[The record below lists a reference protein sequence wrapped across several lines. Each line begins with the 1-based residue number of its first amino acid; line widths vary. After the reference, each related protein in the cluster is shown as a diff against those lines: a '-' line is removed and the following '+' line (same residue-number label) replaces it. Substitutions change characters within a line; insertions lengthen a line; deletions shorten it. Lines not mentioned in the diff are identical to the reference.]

1 MRIQRTALSLA
12 LATCLAGGAG
22 ATEHTTF
29 SLLTFPPA
37 GPDRTDCIA
46 DALLSTPPGWQAG
59 DAAVLLAAPAG
70 RGDAARDRLVAGLL
84 EEGAAVAEAALD
96 GAVDC
101 AWTAPAPAPAAV
113 MAGALQALR
122 TTTGAGLTVVIA
134 FGPAGG
140 AALTPAAWPEATPVA
155 ALWVTPEGVAIRAAA
170 AAPAREAWP
179 QRIGPFCARVAA
191 ALDGP
196 AAGDRCAAA
205 LAEGALLAAAP

>member
-1 MRIQRTALSLA
+1 MRIQALSLV

-70 RGDAARDRLVAGLL
+70 PGDAARDRLVAGLL
-84 EEGAAVAEAALD
+84 EEGAAVAEAAID

-101 AWTAPAPAPAAV
+101 AWTAPGAEPAA
-113 MAGALQALR
+113 MLAGALQALR
-122 TTTGAGLTVVIA
+122 TTAGAGLTVVIA

-140 AALTPAAWPEATPVA
+140 VALTPAAWPPAAPVA
-155 ALWVTPEGVAIRAAA
+155 ALWVGPAGVAIRAAA
-170 AAPAREAWP
+170 AAPAGEAWP
-179 QRIGPFCARVAA
+179 QRIAPFCARVAA
-191 ALDGP
+191 ALEGV
-196 AAGDRCAAA
+196 GEEGRCAAA